1 MRWRL
6 QPYVVEAAT
15 LSGGGCN
22 HIWYRLQPYVAGAVA
37 DLEHEG
43 ALRVRRVGRVRAAR
57 LDAEP
62 QVAHRVLRV
71 VPMQTQGRQICQL
84 LWPRSPKLT
93 EAGRS

>member
-1 MRWRL
+1 M
-6 QPYVVEAAT
+6 
-15 LSGGGCN
+15 
-22 HIWYRLQPYVAGAVA
+22 AGAVA

-71 VPMQTQGRQICQL
+71 VPVCVEDKAGLAGQPEQIYPL